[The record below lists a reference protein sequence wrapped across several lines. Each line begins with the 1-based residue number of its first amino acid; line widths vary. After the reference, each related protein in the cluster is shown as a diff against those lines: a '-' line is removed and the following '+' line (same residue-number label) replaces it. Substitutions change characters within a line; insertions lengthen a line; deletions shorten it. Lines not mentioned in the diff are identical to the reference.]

1 MHYGRCI
8 TMVYYS
14 KGSNEIVP
22 TSARTPMSPPSDVGN
37 VLFWMSTVLARVIF
51 GYFGCQPCPNSVI
64 SNIILATF
72 LAKYC
77 LPACLEYL
85 LIT

>member
-1 MHYGRCI
+1 
-8 TMVYYS
+8 MVSGVNEVTARVVSSTLWHSSTYYYYYC

-51 GYFGCQPCPNSVI
+51 GYFGCQPCPIVLFPI
-64 SNIILATF
+64 
-72 LAKYC
+72 
-77 LPACLEYL
+77 
-85 LIT
+85 